1 MKYQEHILENGLR
14 IFLVPVPSFQ
24 SISMGIFVRVGS
36 RYEQAAEAGVSHF
49 IEHMLFKGTIM
60 RPSAKIIAET
70 IEGVGGV
77 SNAYTSQ
84 EATVYYAKA
93 AAVQAS
99 TVINVLADMVK
110 QPLFDPAEF
119 EKERY
124 VIGEE
129 LNMIY
134 DSPDSWAS
142 VLLDQVMWPDHP
154 LGQNIVGTPTSLSN
168 LSRDSLASFFKAS
181 YHPQNALVAISGA
194 FEPENV
200 IAELTSLLAD
210 WEPAPVPQF
219 DSAPPAQT
227 QARWHVEDRPIEQ
240 GHLCLAL
247 PGLSRQDPDR
257 YALSVLNAILGEG
270 MSSRLFLNIR
280 EDKGL
285 AYAVDSSLNLLQD
298 TGSLVVYA
306 GVDPGRAPEAL
317 QAVLSELER
326 LRIESVPLAELHKA
340 KEYLKGRLV
349 LGLEDSFSRAA
360 WVAYQALF
368 MDDLKTPQE
377 VLQAYDAVTAAD
389 VLAVAQKVINP
400 AAYNLAVVGP
410 FGQGEALGRL
420 IGDAQPSRPPTHDR
434 RPPKDGR

>member
-1 MKYQEHILENGLR
+1 MYQEHILENGLR
-14 IFLVPVPSFQ
+14 IFLVPLSSFQ
-24 SISMGIFVRVGS
+24 SISAGIFVRVGS

-49 IEHMLFKGTIM
+49 IEHMLFKGTTN

-84 EATVYYAKA
+84 EATVYYAKVA
-93 AAVQAS
+93 AAQAS
-99 TVINVLADMVK
+99 TAINVLADMVRH
-110 QPLFDPAEF
+110 PLFDPAEF

-134 DSPDSWAS
+134 DSPDSWVG
-142 VLLDQVMWPDHP
+142 VLLDQVMWPKHP
-154 LGQNIVGTPTSLSN
+154 LGHNIVGTPESLTSLS
-168 LSRDSLASFFKAS
+168 RDRLASFFKAS
-181 YHPQNALVAISGA
+181 YHPQNALIAIGGA
-194 FEPENV
+194 FEPTE
-200 IAELTSLLAD
+200 ILAELTALLAD
-210 WEPAPVPQF
+210 WEPAAAPHFDPAPHPQTE
-219 DSAPPAQT
+219 AC
-227 QARWHVEDRPIEQ
+227 WHVEGRPIEQ

-247 PGLSRQDPDR
+247 PGLSRRDPER

-285 AYAVDSSLNLLQD
+285 AYAVDSSLSLLQD
-298 TGSLVVYA
+298 TGALTIYA
-306 GVDPGRAPEAL
+306 GVDPERAPEAL
-317 QAVLSELER
+317 EAVLAELDR
-326 LRIESVPLAELHKA
+326 LRTEPVPPAELHKV

-349 LGLEDSFSRAA
+349 LGLEDSFSQAA

-368 MDDLKTPQE
+368 MDDIKTPAE
-377 VLQAYDAVTAAD
+377 VLQAYDAVTAGD
-389 VLAVAQKVINP
+389 VLAIAQKIINP

-410 FGQGEALGRL
+410 FGQGEALGQL
-420 IGDAQPSRPPTHDR
+420 IGGVPLTADQ
-434 RPPKDGR
+434 